1 MYEAF
6 YGFKEKPFTIVPD
19 PAFLYLGEE
28 HSLAYAILEYG
39 VVNRAGLTV
48 ITGDVGC
55 GKTTLI
61 KHLLNQFG
69 PDAARVGVIP
79 NAQKNF
85 GELMQWIL
93 MAFGLDYR
101 YRERIELF
109 DRFQQFLNGEH
120 DAGRRTV
127 LIIDEAQN
135 LQLDTLEELRML
147 LNLTVGRDQLLQLI
161 LVGQPKLRQL
171 LRHEAL
177 LQLAQRVS
185 ADFHLQP
192 LSQTE
197 AIGYIRHRLGVAGRI
212 KPLVSDDACLLLHRA
227 ARGVPRVINILADTS
242 LVYGY
247 AAAMPVID
255 KDVVYAAV
263 KDKAMRGSIQLNH
276 LIKRQQAVRSEAELD
291 KEVGRAMLNSLVLEK
306 AVEAQERPAPINP
319 QATGQPAATTERP
332 AAAAAAP
339 AATRPAAPIE
349 RPLPAGAPA
358 PSRPA
363 APIERPA
370 PPVSAQPASRPA
382 APIERPAPPV
392 SAQPASRPA
401 APIERSAP
409 AGAPAPSRPA
419 AASEK
424 PPAPVVRPRPP
435 ELGPRSAQA
444 VRAAM
449 GAVPPQSLAPPSYGS
464 DMPGAPILKQES

>member
-349 RPLPAGAPA
+349 RP
-358 PSRPA
+358 
-363 APIERPA
+363 
-370 PPVSAQPASRPA
+370 
-382 APIERPAPPV
+382 APPV

-409 AGAPAPSRPA
+409 PVSAQPASRPAAPIERPLPAGAPPAPSRPA